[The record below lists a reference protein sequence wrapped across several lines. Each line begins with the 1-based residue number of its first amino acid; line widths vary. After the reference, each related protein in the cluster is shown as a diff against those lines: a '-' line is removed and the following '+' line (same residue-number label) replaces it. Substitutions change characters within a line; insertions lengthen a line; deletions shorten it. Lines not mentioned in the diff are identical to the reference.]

1 MPDSNRM
8 SLIPCLHVLSVSSAL
23 FFEVLFGYVS
33 ALAPSYEV
41 FALSRLLVGLMNG
54 GMALVCFVLTQEYV
68 GKSYWA
74 MTGNAHRTA
83 SFGGV
88 AQKCQCFKLCC
99 LGRGEY

>member
-1 MPDSNRM
+1 MICHKQLILVP
-8 SLIPCLHVLSVSSAL
+8 SLNVVSVPSAL
-23 FFEVLFGYVS
+23 FFEVLFGYLS

-74 MTGNAHRTA
+74 MTGNAH
-83 SFGGV
+83 
-88 AQKCQCFKLCC
+88 KLALCWI
-99 LGRGEY
+99 LARNAEKATNTSV